1 MKKKISSIENKNKI
15 NILDCTLRDGGY
27 YNNWFFEKE
36 LVNEYLQ
43 VMSMIKVDYVEIGFR
58 FLDKVKTKG
67 PFAYSEESFLRS
79 LKIPKN
85 LKIGIMINASDFVGH
100 KNIVELT
107 KNNFIPK
114 KNSVVSLVRLACHHF
129 EIKDI
134 LPLVNWLK
142 KSGYKVA
149 INIMQIPELSFLEI
163 RNTVKIIKKTK
174 ADILYFADSM
184 GSLDALK
191 TKKIIHQIKS
201 LWNKSTGIHTHD
213 NMGKALENSIV
224 AINNSV
230 NWIDCTVTGMGR
242 GPGNT
247 KTEYLILELNRKKE
261 YLINLFNLIKKYFDP
276 LKEKYKWGSNPFYYY
291 AGMNSIH
298 PTFVQE
304 MLSDSRFDIEDIYNN
319 LKNLSTIGGKKFSK
333 ELIALGKISYRK
345 IIKGDW
351 EPNKVLKNR
360 YVLIIG
366 PGLSVLKYKLKIIRF
381 IKKNKPVVFVLNAI
395 NPIPKKYIYANVVCH
410 TLRLLSDI
418 NKYKKSN
425 KYMIAPFSSFSKN
438 IKSKISSKKILN
450 FGLQVKNNKFK
461 FEKNYAVLPNSLAI
475 TYTLGI
481 SSSGECKK
489 IFFAGLD
496 GYNKTSPKKFEMDE
510 VLQSYKLEKKAKKI
524 ISLTP
529 TNYKIKKIKI

>member
-129 EIKDI
+129 EVKDI

-247 KTEYLILELNRKKE
+247 KTEYLILEL
-261 YLINLFNLIKKYFDP
+261 
-276 LKEKYKWGSNPFYYY
+276 S
-291 AGMNSIH
+291 
-298 PTFVQE
+298 
-304 MLSDSRFDIEDIYNN
+304 
-319 LKNLSTIGGKKFSK
+319 
-333 ELIALGKISYRK
+333 
-345 IIKGDW
+345 
-351 EPNKVLKNR
+351 
-360 YVLIIG
+360 
-366 PGLSVLKYKLKIIRF
+366 LKY
-381 IKKNKPVVFVLNAI
+381 V
-395 NPIPKKYIYANVVCH
+395 
-410 TLRLLSDI
+410 
-418 NKYKKSN
+418 
-425 KYMIAPFSSFSKN
+425 
-438 IKSKISSKKILN
+438 
-450 FGLQVKNNKFK
+450 
-461 FEKNYAVLPNSLAI
+461 EK
-475 TYTLGI
+475 
-481 SSSGECKK
+481 
-489 IFFAGLD
+489 
-496 GYNKTSPKKFEMDE
+496 
-510 VLQSYKLEKKAKKI
+510 
-524 ISLTP
+524 
-529 TNYKIKKIKI
+529 